1 MIEKVGATAKFKG
14 KVIYV
19 SLAVITTI
27 YTYILFVYIY

>member
-1 MIEKVGATAKFKG
+1 MIEKVGATAKFTV

-19 SLAVITTI
+19 SLAVIRTM